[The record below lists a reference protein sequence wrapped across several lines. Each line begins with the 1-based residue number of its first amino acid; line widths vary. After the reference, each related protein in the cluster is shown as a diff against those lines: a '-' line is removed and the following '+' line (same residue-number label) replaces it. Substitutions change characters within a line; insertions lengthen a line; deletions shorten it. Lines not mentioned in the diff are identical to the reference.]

1 MRENILATL
10 KNRLNPHRTAD
21 KEWYLSLLDEEKQFL
36 SEKEHICNVLLA
48 LKKIYILRI
57 QNKISEIK
65 REYRKLNPPENIP
78 QPTIGKFSK
87 KTRRLRRK

>member
-21 KEWYLSLLDEEKQFL
+21 KEWYLSLLDEEKQLL

-65 REYRKLNPPENIP
+65 REISEIKSSGELYR
-78 QPTIGKFSK
+78 
-87 KTRRLRRK
+87 